1 MRLLFHRNPQ
11 RHRDACL
18 AEERGRSEKAKAS
31 FSERRNLERRRRRRR
46 RQRQKEREKKKK
58 ASQSLILA
66 FNSPVAARG
75 ATLALDAEVTRVP
88 DRHDVEER
96 AACILVRQERAR
108 GGKGEERIHSLQ
120 KIRWSKREEKTV
132 KKTSFFSRF
141 FSLSLPRPRHAAARE
156 GFSRERMQP

>member
-88 DRHDVEER
+88 DRYDVEER
-96 AACILVRQERAR
+96 AACILVLQERAR
-108 GGKGEERIHSLQ
+108 GGGGVNEEDFTLRKFRVVES
-120 KIRWSKREEKTV
+120 EEKL
-132 KKTSFFSRF
+132 SFFPPF
-141 FSLSLPRPRHAAARE
+141 FFLSLS
-156 GFSRERMQP
+156 